1 MRAACLLPGGLV
13 EYRDSEILAK
23 RGRKFGSQIQSPD
36 REGGVCRFDARHAGS
51 LRHVT
56 VRDQITAMGMHT
68 LRLALFALVACLASS
83 LPLQGDEISWY
94 DNYDEAIRE
103 AKRTGKPIFLEF
115 RCER

>member
-1 MRAACLLPGGLV
+1 
-13 EYRDSEILAK
+13 
-23 RGRKFGSQIQSPD
+23 
-36 REGGVCRFDARHAGS
+36 
-51 LRHVT
+51 
-56 VRDQITAMGMHT
+56 MGMRT

-83 LPLQGDEISWY
+83 LPLQGDEISWF

>member
-1 MRAACLLPGGLV
+1 MRAACF
-13 EYRDSEILAK
+13 LAK

-36 REGGVCRFDARHAGS
+36 REGGVCRFDAWHAGS

-68 LRLALFALVACLASS
+68 LRLAVFALVACLASS
-83 LPLQGDEISWY
+83 LPLQGDDISWY